1 MAKARS
7 VESKLAKVRSLRDG
21 PSSPQRVDDLRTAL
35 GDASNLVAAEAAA
48 IAGELHITE
57 LTADLVAAFD
67 RFLDDPV
74 KTDKLCRAKIAIAEA
89 LNQMEYADE
98 DFFWRGAR
106 YEQFEPIWGGSQDAA
121 APLRVACAFG
131 LVRTRAH
138 GAMPLLVDL
147 LCDPEK
153 IARAGAAQAL
163 AYSETD
169 AALLL
174 LRLKARLGDKDPEV
188 ISECFNGVL
197 KLAPDDG
204 VAFVAEFLEARD
216 LARQEAAVLALG
228 ESRRPQAFE
237 VLKAFW
243 QKQPDR
249 GLQETVLVA
258 LALLR
263 LPAAT
268 DFLLELVADES
279 EAVATAALA
288 ALVPHRYDT
297 RLRERIAAAVA
308 RNGRATLQAVFE
320 KRFRS
325 NDE

>member
-131 LVRTRAH
+131 LVRTR
-138 GAMPLLVDL
+138 
-147 LCDPEK
+147 
-153 IARAGAAQAL
+153 
-163 AYSETD
+163 
-169 AALLL
+169 
-174 LRLKARLGDKDPEV
+174 
-188 ISECFNGVL
+188 
-197 KLAPDDG
+197 
-204 VAFVAEFLEARD
+204 
-216 LARQEAAVLALG
+216 
-228 ESRRPQAFE
+228 
-237 VLKAFW
+237 
-243 QKQPDR
+243 
-249 GLQETVLVA
+249 
-258 LALLR
+258 
-263 LPAAT
+263 
-268 DFLLELVADES
+268 
-279 EAVATAALA
+279 
-288 ALVPHRYDT
+288 
-297 RLRERIAAAVA
+297 
-308 RNGRATLQAVFE
+308 
-320 KRFRS
+320 
-325 NDE
+325 